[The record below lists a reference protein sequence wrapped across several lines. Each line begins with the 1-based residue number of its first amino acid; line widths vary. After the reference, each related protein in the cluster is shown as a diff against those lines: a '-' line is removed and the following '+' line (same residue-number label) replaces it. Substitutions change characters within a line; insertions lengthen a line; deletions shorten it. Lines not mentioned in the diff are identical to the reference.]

1 MGLGWANAIAGAW
14 AFVWPGVAAFGV
26 WAADKLLAPAIV
38 AVVFSGTTA
47 FLMERWK
54 TQRDQLSK
62 LCDALRMDL
71 QVLQQLAGE
80 YWGKKGVDPLAEA
93 RILSLQNEVLQTLA
107 VLKEEFSMTVGTED
121 DTVEFMDAVT
131 GGDFKT
137 RGRRADPS
145 RVQKSA
151 VAISTLR
158 LSLVRERTRRARR
171 KGS

>member
-1 MGLGWANAIAGAW
+1 MSLGWGAAIVGTW
-14 AFVWPGVAAFGV
+14 AFVWPGISAFGV
-26 WAADKLLAPAIV
+26 WASDKLLAPAIV

-62 LCDALRMDL
+62 LCDGLRKDL

-107 VLKEEFSMTVGTED
+107 VLAAEFSMTVGTED
-121 DTVEFMDAVT
+121 DTLEFIDALT

-137 RGRRADPS
+137 RGRRADPD
-145 RVQKSA
+145 RVQRSA
-151 VAISTLR
+151 VAISALR

-171 KGS
+171 TGG